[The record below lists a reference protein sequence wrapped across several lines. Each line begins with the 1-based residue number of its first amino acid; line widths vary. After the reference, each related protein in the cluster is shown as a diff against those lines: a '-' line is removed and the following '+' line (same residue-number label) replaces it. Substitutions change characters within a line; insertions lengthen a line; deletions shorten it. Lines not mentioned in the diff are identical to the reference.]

1 MKALGVIPARGGSKG
16 LLRKNMEPFAGRPL
30 IYWTYSVA
38 AQSELLDGLIVSS
51 DCEEIVDYAKT
62 IGARVPFVRP
72 EYLAVDE
79 ASSIDVVLHAVDY
92 LAKIGEVY
100 DIVVMLEPT
109 SPLREVNDIDD
120 AVRSIKL
127 GLAKSVVS
135 ICEAE
140 ACHPAFL
147 FEKAKNELIKP
158 IGGKYP
164 NNLRRQE
171 LSPKFF
177 VEGTIYAS
185 LVELLRE
192 KKGFYHSETVGSE
205 VPKWKSLEID
215 DIDDFVMAEAL
226 FLSRIKG
233 AK

>member
-51 DCEEIVDYAKT
+51 DCEEIVDYAKLLERECHLSGQN
-62 IGARVPFVRP
+62 I
-72 EYLAVDE
+72 LLVDE

-100 DIVVMLEPT
+100 DIVVMLELT

-147 FEKAKNELIKP
+147 
-158 IGGKYP
+158 
-164 NNLRRQE
+164 
-171 LSPKFF
+171 
-177 VEGTIYAS
+177 
-185 LVELLRE
+185 
-192 KKGFYHSETVGSE
+192 
-205 VPKWKSLEID
+205 
-215 DIDDFVMAEAL
+215 
-226 FLSRIKG
+226 
-233 AK
+233 